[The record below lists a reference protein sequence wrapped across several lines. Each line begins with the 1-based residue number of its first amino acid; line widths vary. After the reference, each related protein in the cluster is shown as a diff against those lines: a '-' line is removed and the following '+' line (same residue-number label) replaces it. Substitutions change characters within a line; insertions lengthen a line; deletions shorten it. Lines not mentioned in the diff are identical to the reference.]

1 MRLSGVLAIIDP
13 TGGQSRRETVVSH
26 TPRTGSRCACPALRA
41 AAFGGVTRDLGAL
54 LVQLNSMPAAMSAAP
69 ASATLLAKGNRRE
82 WLMMNSRVLRSS
94 RVGAILLRFAG
105 QSNSF
110 ILFIRRFAIA

>member
-1 MRLSGVLAIIDP
+1 MRLPGD
-13 TGGQSRRETVVSH
+13 GGSVRR
-26 TPRTGSRCACPALRA
+26 
-41 AAFGGVTRDLGAL
+41 RDKGFRAL

-94 RVGAILLRFAG
+94 RVGAILLLFAG

-110 ILFIRRFAIA
+110 IRFIRRFAIA

>member
-1 MRLSGVLAIIDP
+1 
-13 TGGQSRRETVVSH
+13 
-26 TPRTGSRCACPALRA
+26 PALTA

-94 RVGAILLRFAG
+94 RVGAILLRFVG

-110 ILFIRRFAIA
+110 IRRIAIT

>member
-1 MRLSGVLAIIDP
+1 VRLPGFD
-13 TGGQSRRETVVSH
+13 
-26 TPRTGSRCACPALRA
+26 
-41 AAFGGVTRDLGAL
+41 GVTRDLGAL